1 VVGKGGRVKGGGE
14 RGRAKGRKRER
25 VMGKGRRV
33 KGGGKR
39 GKGLRWEKGEGLR
52 M

>member
-1 VVGKGGRVKGGGE
+1 
-14 RGRAKGRKRER
+14 
-25 VMGKGRRV
+25 MGKGRRV

-52 M
+52 VEKGKW